1 MPDISD
7 KDQVAKV
14 VIFGEEY
21 TVRSSDDTEYVL
33 NVAEYVDKKMREIA
47 AKNNSMSPNK
57 IAILTALNLTGELFD
72 LKRKSGEDLSEVDS
86 RAKNIIEMLDKKLS
100 LDKIG

>member
-21 TVRSSDDTEYVL
+21 TVRSTDDTEYVL

-57 IAILTALNLTGELFD
+57 IAILTALNLAGELFD

-86 RAKNIIEMLDKKLS
+86 RAKNILEMLDKKLS

>member
-57 IAILTALNLTGELFD
+57 IAILTALNLAGELFD

>member
-47 AKNNSMSPNK
+47 AKNKSMSPNK
-57 IAILTALNLTGELFD
+57 IAILTALNLAGELFD
-72 LKRKSGEDLSEVDS
+72 LKRKMTFQ
-86 RAKNIIEMLDKKLS
+86 R
-100 LDKIG
+100 

>member
-21 TVRSSDDTEYVL
+21 SVRSTDDTEYVL
-33 NVAEYVDKKMREIA
+33 NVAEYVDKKMRDIA
-47 AKNNSMSPNK
+47 ANNKSMSPNK
-57 IAILTALNLTGELFD
+57 IAILTALNLAGELFD
-72 LKRKSGEDLSEVDS
+72 IKRKSGDDLSEVDS
-86 RAKNIIEMLDKKLS
+86 RAKNILDMLDKKLS
-100 LDKIG
+100 LD

>member
-21 TVRSSDDTEYVL
+21 AVRSSDDTEYVL

-57 IAILTALNLTGELFD
+57 IAILTALNLAGELFD
-72 LKRKSGEDLSEVDS
+72 LQRKSGDDLSEVDS
-86 RAKNIIEMLDKKLS
+86 RAKSILEMLDKKLS

>member
-57 IAILTALNLTGELFD
+57 IAILTALNLAGELFD

-86 RAKNIIEMLDKKLS
+86 RAKNILEMLDKKLS